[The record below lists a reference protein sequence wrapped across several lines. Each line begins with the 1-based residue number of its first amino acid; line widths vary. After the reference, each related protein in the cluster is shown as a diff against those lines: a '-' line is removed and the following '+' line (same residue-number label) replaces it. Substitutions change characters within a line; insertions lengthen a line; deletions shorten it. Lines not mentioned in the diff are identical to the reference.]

1 MIGYEF
7 IICEKSVSLRVLTSS
22 AGKDAEKSLLAF
34 FTSAQTEL
42 LRRAFS
48 QNGGICPCKEEGT
61 CLALFTSPADPVA
74 FAVRFQTL
82 DGKATLG
89 ELCECEDPVVK
100 RIYEAFLRAGG
111 IAEAF
116 AYFADDALIDAKMLL
131 SEFMRTRIVYS
142 DRIAAS
148 FGFAVVNSVP
158 HVRRLLSFAVF
169 LYFLLGSDAE
179 LYVELSNCGG
189 ILRLTAFFGYELLSG
204 LMYIFP
210 KVCDEQNAVIRSEG
224 DCYAIEAIAA
234 IEDDSR
240 IGLKYGMK

>member
-1 MIGYEF
+1 MNGYEF
-7 IICEKSVSLRVLTSS
+7 IICEKSVSLRVLASS
-22 AGKDAEKSLLAF
+22 AGEDAERSLLAF
-34 FTSAQTEL
+34 FTPAQTEL

-61 CLALFTSPADPVA
+61 CLALFTSVADPVA
-74 FAVRFQTL
+74 FAVRFQPR

-89 ELCECEDPVVK
+89 ELCECDDPVVK

-116 AYFADDALIDAKMLL
+116 SYFADDALIDANMLL
-131 SEFMRTRIVYS
+131 SEFMRARIVHS

-148 FGFAVVNSVP
+148 FGFAVVNSIP

-169 LYFLLGSDAE
+169 LQFMLGKGNG

-189 ILRLTAFFGYELLSG
+189 ILRLTAFFGEELLSG
-204 LMYIFP
+204 LSYVFP

-224 DCYAIEAIAA
+224 NGYAIEAIAA
-234 IEDDSR
+234 IEDNSR